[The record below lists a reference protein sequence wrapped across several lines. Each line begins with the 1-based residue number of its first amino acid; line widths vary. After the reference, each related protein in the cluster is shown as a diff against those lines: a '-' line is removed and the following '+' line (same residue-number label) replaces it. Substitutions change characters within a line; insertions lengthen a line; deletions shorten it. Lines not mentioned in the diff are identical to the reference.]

1 MNLTKYFI
9 GQTRFSIYSPE
20 SNAWNISGFSEN
32 DYIAHLYSDE
42 RLLLRMKIF
51 IDYSLPLLEQMK
63 KNYLYTHIVSYS
75 SNLPEKWKKCLF
87 DAANKYQF
95 IFLHEVDTYLGNPIY
110 NILHKQNKGMSVAY
124 FRLDD
129 DDLLSI
135 NYLDQLAHYNNIA
148 FKNMAISFNK
158 GVVAH
163 FNKSYV
169 DLRVCNKQFLAIGQA
184 YIGSFINGV
193 LEIPL
198 NLSHHNLD
206 SQIPVILDS
215 REFTYLWTLH
225 DEQDSNH
232 RKNMVKVIDQLAGY
246 STIKEDMSVE
256 KYFPS
261 IKTDINNFILN
272 RNVKI
277 LNKMNLNSYMNYI
290 SIDCSSDIYEV
301 NCSFETDIKVNLLKS
316 LVVAFDFEED
326 VDEIIGLTKS
336 GNNNISWYKYVNFY
350 SGKSNISLN
359 ITLNRINRLKGI
371 KIFIWDEKIS
381 NLILNKLEVIYY

>member
-1 MNLTKYFI
+1 M
-9 GQTRFSIYSPE
+9 
-20 SNAWNISGFSEN
+20 
-32 DYIAHLYSDE
+32 
-42 RLLLRMKIF
+42 
-51 IDYSLPLLEQMK
+51 
-63 KNYLYTHIVSYS
+63 
-75 SNLPEKWKKCLF
+75 
-87 DAANKYQF
+87 
-95 IFLHEVDTYLGNPIY
+95 DTYLGNPIY

-277 LNKMNLNSYMNYI
+277 INKMNLNSYMNYI